1 MKVRVGR
8 GELGHSEYLK
18 DKGSVAKRG
27 NVSGQNS
34 LYKQNRRIIKWK
46 KTQKVLIISLLGPG
60 LF

>member
-34 LYKQNRRIIKWK
+34 LYKQNRRI
-46 KTQKVLIISLLGPG
+46 VNL
-60 LF
+60 